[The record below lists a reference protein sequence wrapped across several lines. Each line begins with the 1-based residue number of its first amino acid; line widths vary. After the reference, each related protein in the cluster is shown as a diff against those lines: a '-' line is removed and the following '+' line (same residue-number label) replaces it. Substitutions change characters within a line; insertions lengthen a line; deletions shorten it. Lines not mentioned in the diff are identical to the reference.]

1 MLLNAVLLKRAN
13 DEKSS
18 YVSKDRATKSY
29 RFVSKIYNQFVF
41 IHLTCC
47 REQLNKQINDAEAR
61 IKSNREKQKVTKDV
75 QIDGSKQ
82 LKYWRDLLRMMELKR
97 KLATVNEENFPIN
110 VFVWI
115 LF

>member
-1 MLLNAVLLKRAN
+1 MKQVHIYQKIKQQNHIGLQKKKEV
-13 DEKSS
+13 
-18 YVSKDRATKSY
+18 
-29 RFVSKIYNQFVF
+29 FIYNQFF
-41 IHLTCC
+41 EFYS

-75 QIDGSKQ
+75 HVDGTKQ

-97 KLATVNEENFPIN
+97 KLAMVLIRFFLKFSNKF
-110 VFVWI
+110 FFFL